1 MTLLIDGFD
10 SPIGPVH
17 VVSDGRS
24 LCALD
29 FGDPAER
36 LLPLVVARFGDV
48 PIRDVDDP
56 LGLASRTR
64 AWFAGDLRALDGVP
78 LDGGGTPFQRRVW
91 AELRRIPPGTTT
103 SYGALAARLGVP
115 NACRAVGAAN
125 GRNPIAIA
133 VPCHRVVGADG
144 GLCGYAGGVERKRW
158 LLEHERA
165 VLARVGAG
173 GAPRVAAARRGA
185 AT

>member
-10 SPIGPVH
+10 SPIGRVH

-36 LLPLVVARFGDV
+36 LLPLLAARFPGAAIHDA
-48 PIRDVDDP
+48 DDP
-56 LGLASRTR
+56 LGLASRAR
-64 AWFAGDLRALDGVP
+64 AWFAGDLSALEDLP

-91 AELRRIPPGTTT
+91 AELRKIPRGTTT

-115 NACRAVGAAN
+115 SACRAVGAAN
-125 GRNPIAIA
+125 GRNPVAIA

-158 LLEHERA
+158 LLAHERA
-165 VLARVGAG
+165 VLGARAG
-173 GAPRVAAARRGA
+173 DASRARAVRRGV

>member
-36 LLPLVVARFGDV
+36 LLPLLAARFGGAAV
-48 PIRDVDDP
+48 RDADDP
-56 LGLASRTR
+56 LGLASRAR
-64 AWFAGDLRALDGVP
+64 AWFAGDLSAFDGVP
-78 LDGGGTPFQRRVW
+78 VDGGGTAFQRRVW
-91 AELRRIPPGTTT
+91 AELCRIPCGTTT
-103 SYGALAARLGVP
+103 SYGALAVRLGLP
-115 NACRAVGAAN
+115 KASRAVGAAN
-125 GRNPIAIA
+125 GRNPVAIV

-158 LLEHERA
+158 LLAHERA
-165 VLARVGAG
+165 ALAAA
-173 GAPRVAAARRGA
+173 APRAAAARRGA
-185 AT
+185 AR